1 MPGPSTKTLARLAPR
16 LAVVLAAACSGASA
30 APSDGGP
37 VLVLPDAGSGGSM
50 PATSCGQGTSP
61 RVGQT
66 DCAPIGPTTCPS
78 GFATSDSGWGCEAV
92 QSAAPCTGTVR
103 AQLGQTSCVAV
114 DDCTAPF
121 PPPGADVV
129 VSQTAPAPAVS
140 TIAAALAMVPEGGTI
155 AIDAGTYSESVTLTQ
170 NVHLVGRCAA
180 TVIVDASGL
189 RGVFASGFFSAELQS
204 FTVNGGSGGI
214 VAAGTNITA
223 SNMILLNN
231 QIAVLAGYGGS
242 VKLSSSLID
251 GGGQANS
258 ATSED
263 GAVTVSGGS
272 QATLTDVEIRNFSPA
287 VTAYQASSSV
297 TLSRSL
303 VSYMGPEASTS
314 LVTAWTGSSVTVE
327 ESALSTLQ
335 AGLVYVGAA
344 LPGMSGDPA
353 SITFTS
359 SELTQSGYNRQDI
372 SVAIGAG
379 ATAAFDQTTVHY
391 QSSIGVF
398 VSDQGSSA
406 KLTGCALRGDPTFDV
421 IREALEVGMGASAEI
436 DDSAVVGAIQTAL
449 LVGDSGSSLTLQRD
463 LVQGTTFVGPGPN
476 SRLMGSGIAVGAGG
490 ETRLTMTDT
499 SLVQNQ
505 QFGLRRGGR
514 RRGGHRPARR
524 RDGRGG
530 RPGQRRPRR
539 GRRRARAPRRGPAQ
553 QRRIGRRLRVGGG
566 RRLLEQLRREQ
577 GRPRRRPVGRGA
589 EHRRPREPYPRQR
602 PSLPERLRGERHGP
616 GAAADV
622 PAGDV
627 ARYPPPAIEHDA
639 TCTCPVGHA
648 TAATLQVSTFVSYV

>member
-1 MPGPSTKTLARLAPR
+1 M
-16 LAVVLAAACSGASA
+16 
-30 APSDGGP
+30 
-37 VLVLPDAGSGGSM
+37 
-50 PATSCGQGTSP
+50 
-61 RVGQT
+61 
-66 DCAPIGPTTCPS
+66 
-78 GFATSDSGWGCEAV
+78 
-92 QSAAPCTGTVR
+92 
-103 AQLGQTSCVAV
+103 
-114 DDCTAPF
+114 
-121 PPPGADVV
+121 
-129 VSQTAPAPAVS
+129 SQTAPAPAVS

-505 QFGLRRGGR
+505 QFGLYVAEGGVAEVT
-514 RRGGHRPARR
+514 GLLV
-524 RDGRGG
+524 DGMVAAAV
-530 RPGQRRPRR
+530 PGS
-539 GRRRARAPRRGPAQ
+539 GV
-553 QRRIGRRLRVGGG
+553 LVEGGG
-566 RRLLEQLRREQ
+566 ELALHGAVLRNSAESAVACVSGGAVVSSSSFVGNKVALAVDPSVVVQSIVDPANPTPANVLLYQNVYEENGTVQ
-577 GRPRRRPVGRGA
+577 G
-589 EHRRPREPYPRQR
+589 
-602 PSLPERLRGERHGP
+602 
-616 GAAADV
+616 
-622 PAGDV
+622 
-627 ARYPPPAIEHDA
+627 PPP
-639 TCTCPVGHA
+639 TYLPGT
-648 TAATLQVSTFVSYV
+648 